1 LGLIGIRIETR
12 PTSLHAPEEEI
23 YGEIQS
29 DCNARLRIDFGNI
42 VRAWWCDVTSLAEGD
57 GALVVCSA
65 GETATFRATLVLEAH
80 DGKWKPL
87 TFYPF
92 VSSELRSRISV
103 RVEEGEE
110 VSLSIVGSITLPSNM
125 VAYWKSRDNFP
136 GYSLTR
142 EGRKGELVYASSP
155 TLGKGKA
162 TLDCGLV
169 FRFRPFYSL
178 QRAATPIA
186 FMFASALLTLGITQ
200 APVPF
205 DAPAFAQFLRLSVNA
220 SLFATMGSFYTPEA
234 RSFFQLLRLTFWAF
248 VAAIVIHVT
257 FPSVLGALG
266 FNLFDLFLKIGL
278 AFLFFSVTTSLVI
291 YPLFSSRGVREKI
304 MFLFLVA
311 VIGVAVLSTWLFYPL
326 PLARELYRMSN

>member
-1 LGLIGIRIETR
+1 LGLIGIQIETR
-12 PTSLHAPEEEI
+12 PTSLHAPEEEV

-57 GALVVCSA
+57 RVLVVCSA
-65 GETATFRATLVLEAH
+65 GKTATFSATLVREAQN
-80 DGKWKPL
+80 GKWKPL

-92 VSSELRSRISV
+92 VSSNLHSRISV

-110 VSLSIVGSITLPSNM
+110 VSLSIVGSIRLPSNM
-125 VAYWKSRDNFP
+125 VAYWKSRHNVH

-142 EGRKGELVYASSP
+142 EGRKGELVYTSSP
-155 TLGKGKA
+155 SVGKGEA
-162 TLDCGLV
+162 TLDCELV

-200 APVPF
+200 APIPLE
-205 DAPAFAQFLRLSVNA
+205 APALAQFLRLSINA

-257 FPSVLGALG
+257 FPWLLPDLG
-266 FNLFDLFLKIGL
+266 FNLFDLLLKVGL
-278 AFLFFSVTTSLVI
+278 AFLFFSVTTSLLI
-291 YPLFSSRGVREKI
+291 YPFFSDREVREKI
-304 MFLFLVA
+304 MFWLMLA
-311 VIGVAVLSTWLFYPL
+311 VIGVGVLSTWLFYPL
-326 PLARELYRMSN
+326 PLASELYRMSN